1 MSAFVALLARDV
13 RLATRAGGSA
23 MLALAFF
30 AAVATLVP
38 FGIGSEPK
46 LLARVAGG
54 VIWIAAV
61 LANLLALDRLFQAD
75 YEDGSLDLLALSPF
89 GLEGIAVAKIAAHW
103 FTTGLPLTVLSPI
116 LALLLNLPAAAY
128 IVLIT
133 SLLIGTPAISAI
145 GGVAA
150 ALTLSIRR
158 GGLLLPLLVLPLL
171 TPVVIFGAGAVLAKL
186 DRVENGAIW
195 FLAAFSAVAVL
206 LSPFVA
212 VAALGLNLLEE
223 RDACPR
229 LRHVL
234 EQGRCSFM
242 SLPIALS

>member
-1 MSAFVALLARDV
+1 MSALAALLARDI

-30 AAVATLVP
+30 AAVATLVT

-46 LLARVAGG
+46 LLARIAGG
-54 VIWIAAV
+54 AIWIAAI

-75 YEDGSLDLLALSPF
+75 YEDGGLDLLVLGPLGF
-89 GLEGIAVAKIAAHW
+89 EGTAAAKIAAHW
-103 FTTGLPLTVLSPI
+103 LTTGLPLTILSPV
-116 LALLLNLPAAAY
+116 LALLLNLPSRAFVALSVA
-128 IVLIT
+128 
-133 SLLIGTPAISAI
+133 LLIGTPAISAA
-145 GGVAA
+145 GGIAA

-171 TPVVIFGAGAVLAKL
+171 TPVVIFGAGAVLGRL
-186 DRVENGAIW
+186 DGIENGAIW

-212 VAALGLNLLEE
+212 AAALRLNMWE
-223 RDACPR
+223 
-229 LRHVL
+229 
-234 EQGRCSFM
+234 
-242 SLPIALS
+242 

>member
-38 FGIGSEPK
+38 FGVGSEPE
-46 LLARVAGG
+46 LLARVAASI
-54 VIWIAAV
+54 VWIAAV
-61 LANLLALDRLFQAD
+61 LTSLLALDRLFQAD
-75 YEDGSLDLLALSPF
+75 YEDGSLDLLALSPLSF
-89 GLEGIAVAKIAAHW
+89 EGIAAAKIAAHW
-103 FTTGLPLTVLSPI
+103 LTTGLPLTLLSPL
-116 LALLLNLPAAAY
+116 LALLLNLPTKAY
-128 IVLIT
+128 ITLLV
-133 SLLIGTPAISAI
+133 SLLVGTPAISAI

-171 TPVVIFGAGAVLAKL
+171 TPAVIFGAGAVLARL
-186 DRVENGAIW
+186 DRIENGAIW

-206 LSPFVA
+206 LSPFVTA
-212 VAALGLNLLEE
+212 AALRFNLAE
-223 RDACPR
+223 
-229 LRHVL
+229 
-234 EQGRCSFM
+234 
-242 SLPIALS
+242 

>member
-1 MSAFVALLARDV
+1 MSAFAALLARDV

-38 FGIGSEPK
+38 FGIGSEAK

-54 VIWIAAV
+54 LVWIAAV

-75 YEDGSLDLLALSPF
+75 YEDGSLDLLALSPLPF
-89 GLEGIAVAKIAAHW
+89 EGIAAGKIMAHW
-103 FTTGLPLTVLSPI
+103 LTTGLPLTILSPV
-116 LALLLNLPAAAY
+116 LGLLLNLPLSAY
-128 IVLIT
+128 AMLVL

-171 TPVVIFGAGAVLAKL
+171 TPVVIFGAGAVLASL
-186 DRVENGAIW
+186 DGIENGAIW
-195 FLAAFSAVAVL
+195 FLAAFAAVAVL
-206 LSPFVA
+206 LSPFVTA
-212 VAALGLNLLEE
+212 AAL
-223 RDACPR
+223 R
-229 LRHVL
+229 LH
-234 EQGRCSFM
+234 
-242 SLPIALS
+242 LSE

>member
-1 MSAFVALLARDV
+1 MSAFAALLGRDV

-38 FGIGSEPK
+38 FSIGSEPK
-46 LLARVAGG
+46 PLARVAGG
-54 VIWIAAV
+54 VVWIAAV

-75 YEDGSLDLLALSPF
+75 YEDGSLDLLVLGPLGF
-89 GLEGIAVAKIAAHW
+89 EGIAVAKTVAHW
-103 FTTGLPLTVLSPI
+103 LTTGLPLTVLSPV
-116 LALLLNLPAAAY
+116 LALLLNLHSGAY
-128 IVLIT
+128 ASLML
-133 SLLIGTPAISAI
+133 SLLIGTPAVSSI
-145 GGVAA
+145 GGMAA

-171 TPVVIFGAGAVLAKL
+171 TPVVIFGAGAVLARL

-206 LSPFVA
+206 LSPFVTA
-212 VAALGLNLLEE
+212 AALRLNLSE
-223 RDACPR
+223 
-229 LRHVL
+229 
-234 EQGRCSFM
+234 
-242 SLPIALS
+242 

>member
-1 MSAFVALLARDV
+1 MSAFAALLARDL

-46 LLARVAGG
+46 LLARVAAG

-75 YEDGSLDLLALSPF
+75 YEDGSLDLLALSPLSF
-89 GLEGIAVAKIAAHW
+89 EAVAAGKMAAHW
-103 FTTGLPLTVLSPI
+103 LTTGFPLTLLSPV
-116 LALLLNLPAAAY
+116 LALLLNLPADAY
-128 IVLIT
+128 LMLLL

-145 GGVAA
+145 GAAAA
-150 ALTLSIRR
+150 ALTVSVRR

-171 TPVVIFGAGAVLAKL
+171 SPVVIFGAGAVMAKL
-186 DRVENGAIW
+186 DRLENGAMW
-195 FLAAFSAVAVL
+195 LLAAFATISVL
-206 LSPFVA
+206 LSPFVTA
-212 VAALGLNLLEE
+212 AALRLNFSE
-223 RDACPR
+223 
-229 LRHVL
+229 
-234 EQGRCSFM
+234 
-242 SLPIALS
+242 

>member
-1 MSAFVALLARDV
+1 MSAFAALLVRDV

-46 LLARVAGG
+46 LLARLAGG
-54 VIWIAAV
+54 VVWIAAV

-75 YEDGSLDLLALSPF
+75 FEDGTLDLLALSPLPF
-89 GLEGIAVAKIAAHW
+89 EGIAAAKIAAHW
-103 FTTGLPLTVLSPI
+103 LTTGLPLTIFAPVLGV
-116 LALLLNLPAAAY
+116 LLNLPAGTYLAL
-128 IVLIT
+128 VV
-133 SLLIGTPAISAI
+133 SLLIGTPAVSGI

-186 DRVENGAIW
+186 NQVNNGSIW
-195 FLAAFSAVAVL
+195 FLAAFSSVTVV

-212 VAALGLNLLEE
+212 AAGL
-223 RDACPR
+223 R
-229 LRHVL
+229 LNFS
-234 EQGRCSFM
+234 E
-242 SLPIALS
+242 

>member
-1 MSAFVALLARDV
+1 MSAFAALLARDI

-23 MLALAFF
+23 LLALAFF

-54 VIWIAAV
+54 VVWIAAI

-75 YEDGSLDLLALSPF
+75 YEDGSLDLLVLSPLGF
-89 GLEGIAVAKIAAHW
+89 EGMATAKMAAHW
-103 FTTGLPLTVLSPI
+103 LTTGLPLTILSPV
-116 LALLLNLPAAAY
+116 LALLLNLPAGAY
-128 IVLIT
+128 VALVV
-133 SLLIGTPAISAI
+133 SLLIGTPAASAI

-171 TPVVIFGAGAVLAKL
+171 APVVIFGAGAVLGKL
-186 DRVENGAIW
+186 DRVENGAVW
-195 FLAAFSAVAVL
+195 FLAAFSAAAVVL
-206 LSPFVA
+206 APFVSA
-212 VAALGLNLLEE
+212 AALRLNLSE
-223 RDACPR
+223 
-229 LRHVL
+229 
-234 EQGRCSFM
+234 
-242 SLPIALS
+242 

>member
-1 MSAFVALLARDV
+1 MSAFAALLARDV

-23 MLALAFF
+23 LLALAFF

-38 FGIGSEPK
+38 FAIGSEPK

-54 VIWIAAV
+54 VLWIAAV

-75 YEDGSLDLLALSPF
+75 YEDGSLDLLALSPL
-89 GLEGIAVAKIAAHW
+89 GLEGIAAAKMAAHW
-103 FTTGLPLTVLSPI
+103 LTTGLPLTLLSPV
-116 LALLLNLPAAAY
+116 LALLLNLPSSIY
-128 IVLIT
+128 FMLVV
-133 SLLIGTPAISAI
+133 SLLIGTPVVSAI

-195 FLAAFSAVAVL
+195 FLAAFSAVAIV

-212 VAALGLNLLEE
+212 AAALRLNLSE
-223 RDACPR
+223 
-229 LRHVL
+229 
-234 EQGRCSFM
+234 
-242 SLPIALS
+242 

>member
-1 MSAFVALLARDV
+1 MSAFAALLARDI

-23 MLALAFF
+23 ILALAFF

-46 LLARVAGG
+46 LLARVAAG

-75 YEDGSLDLLALSPF
+75 YEDGSLDLLALSPLS
-89 GLEGIAVAKIAAHW
+89 LEGIAGAKVSAHW
-103 FTTGLPLTVLSPI
+103 LTTGLPLTVLSPL
-116 LALLLNLPAAAY
+116 LALLLDLPTGAY
-128 IVLIT
+128 GALVV
-133 SLLIGTPAISAI
+133 SLLIGTPAISAV

-171 TPVVIFGAGAVLAKL
+171 TPVVIFGAGAVLAEL
-186 DRVENGAIW
+186 DGVQNGAVW
-195 FLAAFSAVAVL
+195 FLAAFSAVTVV
-206 LSPFVA
+206 LSPFVTA
-212 VAALGLNLLEE
+212 VALRLNLSE
-223 RDACPR
+223 
-229 LRHVL
+229 
-234 EQGRCSFM
+234 
-242 SLPIALS
+242 

>member
-1 MSAFVALLARDV
+1 MSAFAALLARDV

-30 AAVATLVP
+30 AAVTTLVP
-38 FGIGSEPK
+38 FGIGSEPR

-54 VIWIAAV
+54 VVWIAAV

-75 YEDGSLDLLALSPF
+75 YQDGSLDLLALSPLGF
-89 GLEGIAVAKIAAHW
+89 EGIAAAKIATHW
-103 FTTGLPLTVLSPI
+103 LTTGLPLTILSPV
-116 LALLLNLPAAAY
+116 LALLLNLSAGAYAAL
-128 IVLIT
+128 VVT
-133 SLLIGTPAISAI
+133 LLIGTPAVSAI

-158 GGLLLPLLVLPLL
+158 GSLLLPLLVLPLL
-171 TPVVIFGAGAVLAKL
+171 TPVVIFGAGAILAKL

-212 VAALGLNLLEE
+212 AAALRLNVSE
-223 RDACPR
+223 
-229 LRHVL
+229 
-234 EQGRCSFM
+234 
-242 SLPIALS
+242 

>member
-30 AAVATLVP
+30 AAVTTLVP

-75 YEDGSLDLLALSPF
+75 YEDGSLDLLALSPLGF
-89 GLEGIAVAKIAAHW
+89 EGIAAAKIAAHW
-103 FTTGLPLTVLSPI
+103 FTTGLPLTILSPV

-171 TPVVIFGAGAVLAKL
+171 TPVVIFGAGAVVAKL
-186 DRVENGAIW
+186 DGIANGAIW

-212 VAALGLNLLEE
+212 AAALRLNLSE
-223 RDACPR
+223 
-229 LRHVL
+229 
-234 EQGRCSFM
+234 
-242 SLPIALS
+242 